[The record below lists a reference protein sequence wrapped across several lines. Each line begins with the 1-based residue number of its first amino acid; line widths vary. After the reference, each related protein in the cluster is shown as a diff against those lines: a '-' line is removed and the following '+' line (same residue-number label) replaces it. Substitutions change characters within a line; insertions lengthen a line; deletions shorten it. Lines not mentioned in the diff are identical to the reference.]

1 MRKRFHKGLGG
12 FRKSTPLTNPPKAVY
27 DVIAVNKKTGEIKPI
42 DKATTVDEA
51 KQLVQNREMDGFK
64 FYFLENNTALIELV

>member
-12 FRKSTPLTNPPKAVY
+12 FLRSKSLTSPVAELY
-27 DVIAVNKKTGEIKPI
+27 DVIAVNKKTGEIKLI
-42 DKATTVDEA
+42 DKASTVDEA
-51 KQLVQNREMDGFK
+51 KRLVKSIEMGGFK

>member
-12 FRKSTPLTNPPKAVY
+12 FRRSESLTSPVGELY

-51 KQLVQNREMDGFK
+51 KQLVKNIEMGGFK